1 MLRGINGTKPVKTEL
16 MLLMLVNSPVL
27 RLDEVA
33 DLLNLNVRSLQNKI
47 YRGEVP
53 FPMFKMLKSGS
64 WVAHVSDVARYID
77 EQWSEA
83 RVALELL
90 HKR

>member
-1 MLRGINGTKPVKTEL
+1 MKTEL
-16 MLLMLVNSPVL
+16 MLLLLVNRPVL

-33 DLLNLNVRSLQNKI
+33 DLLNLEVRSLQNKI
-47 YRGEVP
+47 YRREVP
-53 FPMFKMLKSGS
+53 FPMFKLGASS
-64 WVAHVSDVARYID
+64 EWVAHVSDVARYID

-83 RVALELL
+83 RLALERL